1 MRSGRRPRL
10 LATSDGRPMTIDV
23 VIPAVLAA
31 LADGHTTVRHEAPHA
46 ITVAELFD
54 ALGADRPMLNRR
66 IRNET
71 GALRRHVNVFID
83 GTNVRDLSGMAT
95 HVSPGQ
101 EVLVIQ
107 SIAGG

>member
-1 MRSGRRPRL
+1 
-10 LATSDGRPMTIDV
+10 MTIDV
-23 VIPAVLAA
+23 VIPAVLAP
-31 LADGHTTVRHEAPHA
+31 LADGHTTIQHQATHA
-46 ITVAELFD
+46 ISLAELFD
-54 ALGADRPMLNRR
+54 TLGAQWPVLNRR

-71 GALRRHVNVFID
+71 GALRRHVNVFVD
-83 GTNVRDLSGMAT
+83 GKNIRDLSGMTT